1 MLRDLLGNSIVV
13 LITLSAFFFS
23 LIFLLSVADNTKTNN
38 SIENQV
44 PMQQAEQSR
53 WGAIPGDFAYNLIRK
68 VQIYSTSTGGYLPEQ
83 NELILVEQ
91 PLGNSFIVDR
101 TFVDP

>member
-44 PMQQAEQSR
+44 PLQ
-53 WGAIPGDFAYNLIRK
+53 
-68 VQIYSTSTGGYLPEQ
+68 
-83 NELILVEQ
+83 
-91 PLGNSFIVDR
+91 
-101 TFVDP
+101 